1 MAEKFQR
8 TYGLTD
14 FGITANKT
22 VVPAQWNTV
31 GVLTVPAGQMI
42 TFGANEATSLAGG
55 SGAPAYL
62 AFYEDGG
69 AQGTIVAGVVR
80 LAIANATQTNV
91 VVLAELRTE
100 RLAADQTDRNK
111 AALVPEGG
119 VYRTKGKPTYAQRDS
134 KLLIQFYPD
143 SATSKTIVYN
153 GTNTKLLMPV
163 SILQ

>member
-1 MAEKFQR
+1 
-8 TYGLTD
+8 
-14 FGITANKT
+14 
-22 VVPAQWNTV
+22 
-31 GVLTVPAGQMI
+31 MI
-42 TFGANEATSLAGG
+42 TFGANEATSLSGG

-69 AQGTIVAGVVR
+69 ANGTIVAGVVR
-80 LAIANATQTNV
+80 LAIANPTQTNV

-100 RLAADQTDRNK
+100 RFAADQTDRNK
-111 AALVPEGG
+111 AALLPEGG
-119 VYRTKGKPTYAQRDS
+119 TFSSARGKPVYAQRDS

-143 SATSKTIVYN
+143 SATSKTIKYN